1 MWINQQFATGSV
13 QIQVKLIAFSNDRHR
28 NLIMWGAQF
37 KKINIL
43 HFYCQLRQIINE
55 LTSR

>member
-37 KKINIL
+37 KKNKHSAFL
-43 HFYCQLRQIINE
+43 LPTTTDNK
-55 LTSR
+55 